1 MNTLN
6 TLNDEWQQLP
16 LPLWLP
22 ELVVT
27 PDAMQIFMFSAVT
40 WNRHHIHYSR
50 DAAVREGLPD
60 VVVQRALIGNYFA
73 RLLSRWGG
81 PQVLVSELQWKV
93 LRSALPGKPLQ
104 VQGVVEERSMSD
116 GLVRLHCSLRMLDET
131 QQQVASGSAVLVPA
145 RGAQEQV
152 QPKELA
158 A

>member
-1 MNTLN
+1 MSTLHE
-6 TLNDEWQQLP
+6 EWQELS

-40 WNRHHIHYSR
+40 WNRHHVHYSR

-73 RLLSRWGG
+73 RLLWRWGG
-81 PQVLVSELQWKV
+81 PQVLVSELRWKV
-93 LRSALPGKPLQ
+93 LRSAVPGRPLK
-104 VQGVVEERSMSD
+104 VQGVVRERD
-116 GLVRLHCSLRMLDET
+116 LHAGALHLHCDLSMLDDT
-131 QQQVASGSAVLVPA
+131 GQTVATGSAVLA
-145 RGAQEQV
+145 LAQSMKQPPMEQ
-152 QPKELA
+152 A